1 MLSIS
6 SARRIK
12 GEEFKVVKDMELRI
26 IDGCDGSI
34 CNYATYDITLS
45 ISVQL
50 LIPYGYKHITIQG
63 EIIMIIVISSSGIII
78 MIIVISS
85 SGIIIM
91 IIVIS
96 SSGIII
102 MIIVISSSGI
112 IIMIIVISSSGII
125 IMIIVISSSGIIIIM
140 IIVISSS
147 GIIIMIIVISSS
159 GIIIMIIIIMCM
171 YVGMGSQGPQQVVVA
186 VKFGVAFL
194 LSFLPW
200 LKVLPHSTSCRE
212 P

>member
-1 MLSIS
+1 MLSIL

-26 IDGCDGSI
+26 IDGCDGSV
-34 CNYATYDITLS
+34 CNYDTCDITLS

-63 EIIMIIVISSSGIII
+63 E
-78 MIIVISS
+78 
-85 SGIIIM
+85 
-91 IIVIS
+91 
-96 SSGIII
+96 
-102 MIIVISSSGI
+102 
-112 IIMIIVISSSGII
+112 
-125 IMIIVISSSGIIIIM
+125 IIM

-194 LSFLPW
+194 LLSFLPW
-200 LKVLPHSTSCRE
+200 LKVLLHSTGCRE